1 MTDLTP
7 LQRANLLTLANY
19 LMKLPDDYEHFG
31 MAHFFEGDH
40 AVTDVAHCGT
50 TACAVGHGPAAGITP
65 LPHHW
70 DTYGQSSRLDWWDY
84 SKDLLCSMGSGAWDF
99 MFSGCWDEH
108 DDTPRG
114 AAARIRY
121 VLKGGLIPDSLS
133 DDYFDTRRYETYLVK

>member
-19 LMKLPDDYEHFG
+19 LMKFPDDYEHFG
-31 MAHFFEGDH
+31 MAHFFDCGG
-40 AVTDVAHCGT
+40 AVTDVARCGNV
-50 TACAVGHGPAAGITP
+50 ACAVGHGPAAGITP

-70 DTYGQSSRLDWWDY
+70 NTRGRLGWWDY
-84 SKDLLCSMGSGAWDF
+84 SKDLLCSMGDTWNF
-99 MFSGCWDEH
+99 MFSECWADH

-114 AAARIRY
+114 AAARIHY
-121 VLKGGLIPDSLS
+121 VLKGNLIPDFLS